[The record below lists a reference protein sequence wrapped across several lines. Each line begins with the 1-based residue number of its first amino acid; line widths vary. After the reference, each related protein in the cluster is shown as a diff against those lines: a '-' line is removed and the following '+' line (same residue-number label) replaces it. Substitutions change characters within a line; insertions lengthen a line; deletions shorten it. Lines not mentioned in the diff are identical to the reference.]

1 MKHFNMLC
9 NGQKIRK
16 KFEYKKKKKTFER
29 FSAYALL
36 SKEESAALRTA
47 LLSVNAVIIT
57 ANWLPLYQDTSLP
70 LVLGFTSSLLPSDHI
85 KFSLTKFC
93 SFSSKYQYCC

>member
-16 KFEYKKKKKTFER
+16 KFEYKKKKTFER
-29 FSAYALL
+29 FSVYALL

-57 ANWLPLYQDTSLP
+57 ANWLPLYHISASCIGIL
-70 LVLGFTSSLLPSDHI
+70 LLPPSIRPH
-85 KFSLTKFC
+85 
-93 SFSSKYQYCC
+93 